1 MFDKIGTSQWYWM
14 LSLVIARKKN
24 KDVVAEKTPQRKNGP
39 HTALLP
45 MQNRK
50 HICVLKL
57 KYFNKFQWCTEQHKQ
72 LSSFSLF

>member
-50 HICVLKL
+50 HICVLGCYVPLTCYIELIYQFAL
-57 KYFNKFQWCTEQHKQ
+57 KDQV
-72 LSSFSLF
+72 L